1 MRVGRSGIE
10 ICSAVPGSINNSILW
25 DRKCPKKFCLKDYEV
40 LKYFF
45 PISAKEDN
53 VGDSEKDVQSDWVSV
68 WLLLVAKSFERLLSE
83 SVCQSERLSRCGKPV
98 KPSGSVCQSQ
108 RPRKKSSHPTLLRK
122 YCQVIKQIQPL
133 YWRKYWRFCK
143 IYNQVDH
150 FCNIWGKYVI
160 FGANND
166 SRRSNQNSQPLLCD
180 KYPLGNLF
188 LKLFLFFPLSL
199 FVKPSF
205 FYYFPGVEGFH
216 GELSW
221 ETRLPMRIELPPPSY
236 NNQMDLRAETS
247 DNWKRNLNL
256 NFE

>member
-1 MRVGRSGIE
+1 MSKKKLLKGLWSLE
-10 ICSAVPGSINNSILW
+10 IL
-25 DRKCPKKFCLKDYEV
+25 
-40 LKYFF
+40 F

-133 YWRKYWRFCK
+133 YYANTAKLFNKYNHS
-143 IYNQVDH
+143 IDANT

-160 FGANND
+160 FRANND
-166 SRRSNQNSQPLLCD
+166 TRRSNQNSQPLLCD

-199 FVKPSF
+199 FVKPNF

>member
-1 MRVGRSGIE
+1 MRVGRSGIQ

-45 PISAKEDN
+45 QYLQRKIMWETAKKTFNQTEWVYDCSWWQRALKDFSQRVFAN
-53 VGDSEKDVQSDWVSV
+53 LRDSSQ
-68 WLLLVAKSFERLLSE
+68 
-83 SVCQSERLSRCGKPV
+83 CGKPV

-122 YCQVIKQIQPL
+122 YCQVIKQIQPP
-133 YWRKYWRFCK
+133 YRRKYWRFCK
-143 IYNQVDH
+143 ICNQVDH

-188 LKLFLFFPLSL
+188 LKLFLFFPLVP
-199 FVKPSF
+199 FCQTHFF

-247 DNWKRNLNL
+247 DNWKRNLNFL
-256 NFE
+256 

>member
-1 MRVGRSGIE
+1 MTALGGKELWKTSLRECLPIWETPPGVASRWSQVGVFANLSGP
-10 ICSAVPGSINNSILW
+10 ARNPRTPLYYANTAKLFNKYNHSIDANTAKLLNKYNHSFTQIL
-25 DRKCPKKFCLKDYEV
+25 
-40 LKYFF
+40 
-45 PISAKEDN
+45 
-53 VGDSEKDVQSDWVSV
+53 
-68 WLLLVAKSFERLLSE
+68 
-83 SVCQSERLSRCGKPV
+83 
-98 KPSGSVCQSQ
+98 
-108 RPRKKSSHPTLLRK
+108 PTYLTNTT
-122 YCQVIKQIQPL
+122 

-166 SRRSNQNSQPLLCD
+166 TRRSNQNSQPLLCD
-180 KYPLGNLF
+180 KYPLGNL
-188 LKLFLFFPLSL
+188 KLFLFFPL
-199 FVKPSF
+199 FVKPTF

-247 DNWKRNLNL
+247 DNWKRNLNFL
-256 NFE
+256 

>member
-133 YWRKYWRFCK
+133 YTQILPSYLTNTTTLLTQILFA
-143 IYNQVDH
+143 IY
-150 FCNIWGKYVI
+150 GE
-160 FGANND
+160 
-166 SRRSNQNSQPLLCD
+166 SM
-180 KYPLGNLF
+180 
-188 LKLFLFFPLSL
+188 
-199 FVKPSF
+199 SF
-205 FYYFPGVEGFH
+205 FGPTMTLGGQIKIQNHFYVTNIPLEIFF
-216 GELSW
+216 
-221 ETRLPMRIELPPPSY
+221 
-236 NNQMDLRAETS
+236 
-247 DNWKRNLNL
+247 
-256 NFE
+256 